1 MRTDDRSYEVSLDGM
16 PTRKIVIRP
25 DGRVRKFY
33 RSAMAILLIALL
45 SLTSFS
51 GCGSSKKSPTPE
63 QKEEQRQKMI
73 QNAERQRR
81 EG

>member
-1 MRTDDRSYEVSLDGM
+1 MARTTANGHHGHGVRM
-16 PTRKIVIRP
+16 
-25 DGRVRKFY
+25 VRKSIAF
-33 RSAMAILLIALL
+33 LLVAVL
-45 SLTSFS
+45 SIISFS
-51 GCGSSKKSPTPE
+51 GCGSSNKPASPE